1 MSNLRL
7 RVLLVMDPFIA
18 VPPRHYGGIERV
30 IADVGHGL
38 RQRGHDVTLWAAPGS
53 RIDRATVQPFGSEG
67 EWTRWSN
74 LRNTATV
81 TARLYR
87 DWSRFDVV
95 HNFGRLAYL
104 AGVLPWNLAKVQ
116 TYMRTV
122 NPANMRKVQALG
134 ARRLCFTAVSD
145 AIKQTGAPGGGHWRV
160 IYNCASRELYDF
172 QPAVDPST
180 APLVFLGRLDR
191 CKGAHTAIAV
201 AHQLR
206 RQLIIAGTISPL
218 AHEREYFE
226 REVQPLIDG
235 SRIRYVGPVDD
246 RQKNSLLGAAA
257 ALLTPIEWEEPFPV
271 ILPEAML
278 CGTPVIGFRRG
289 GLPEGIDHG
298 RTGFVCDRFAD
309 MIEAVRRLPEIN
321 RHDCRQEAERR
332 FSTETI
338 VGDYERLYRDLCL
351 N

>member
-1 MSNLRL
+1 VTAEAL

-30 IADVGHGL
+30 IADLGNGL
-38 RQRGHDVTLWAAPGS
+38 RRLGHEVTLWGAPGS
-53 RIDRATVQPFGSEG
+53 RIDGADVVPFGEEG

-74 LRNTATV
+74 FRNTATV

-87 DWSRFDVV
+87 GRSRFDVV

-104 AGVLPWNLAKVQ
+104 TGVLSWDLPKIQ

-122 NPANMRKVQALG
+122 TPGNMRKVQKLG
-134 ARRLCFTAVSD
+134 AKRLCFTAVSA
-145 AIKQTGAPGGGHWRV
+145 AIAKTGEPGGGDWRV
-160 IYNCASRELYDF
+160 IYNCASRDLYEF
-172 QPAVDPST
+172 HPHVDPAT

-201 AHQLR
+201 ARALKR
-206 RQLIIAGTISPL
+206 ELIIAGNVSTL
-218 AHEREYFE
+218 AHEKEYFE
-226 REVQPLIDG
+226 REVQPQIDG
-235 SRIRYVGPVDD
+235 TLVRYIGPVDD
-246 RQKNSLLGAAA
+246 RQKNELLGNAA
-257 ALLTPIEWEEPFPV
+257 ALLSPIEWEEPFPV

-298 RTGFVCDRFAD
+298 RTGFICDTTGD
-309 MIEAVRRLPEIN
+309 MIAAVKRLREID
-321 RHDCRQEAERR
+321 RQACRAEAERR
-332 FSTETI
+332 FSAETI
-338 VGDYERLYRDLCL
+338 VGDYERLYRELMHQ
-351 N
+351 